1 MSKRIQIFLM
11 FFLSLSLI
19 LLYKPLIYF
28 SFFYNNINSIMK
40 TNSEF
45 LKSFSPVGKTDK
57 NIQCPIDSGSMSVQM
72 TGTCCHNNLHKSDL
86 IPINSEFVFIIE

>member
-28 SFFYNNINSIMK
+28 SFFYNK
-40 TNSEF
+40 
-45 LKSFSPVGKTDK
+45 LD
-57 NIQCPIDSGSMSVQM
+57 
-72 TGTCCHNNLHKSDL
+72 NLQS
-86 IPINSEFVFIIE
+86 S